1 MAKTKRVRRT
11 PKRWTQQDM
20 KQVKQ
25 MVRQGLPAKAI
36 AKKLGRTLGALYVK
50 ASGQGISLRK

>member
-1 MAKTKRVRRT
+1 M
-11 PKRWTQQDM
+11 KRWTEQDM
-20 KQVKQ
+20 KQIKR

-50 ASGQGISLRK
+50 ASGEGVSLKK